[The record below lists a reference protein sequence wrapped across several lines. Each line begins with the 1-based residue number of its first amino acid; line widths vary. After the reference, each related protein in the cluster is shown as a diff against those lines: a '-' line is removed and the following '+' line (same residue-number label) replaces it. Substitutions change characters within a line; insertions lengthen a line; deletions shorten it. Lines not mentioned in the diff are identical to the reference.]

1 MEFDAAIDRLRG
13 GLETSSAAEAADF
26 AAAFAASFPPDF
38 ALTLSGDLG
47 TGKTNFAKGL
57 ARGLGITE
65 TVKSPSFNI
74 CCIYD
79 IPDGRKFVHID
90 AYRLSSPEAFDDLLI
105 DEIAHFVYRV
115 ARSRR
120 SGSAAYRRAAETF
133 FGRNDPHR
141 KTRLTRQPLRQ
152 KFAVRK

>member
-1 MEFDAAIDRLRG
+1 MDFDAAIDRLRG
-13 GLETSSAAEAADF
+13 GLATSSAAEAADF
-26 AAAFAASFPPDF
+26 AAAFAASLPPDF

-90 AYRLSSPEAFDDLLI
+90 AYRLSSPETFDDLLI
-105 DEIAHFVYRV
+105 DEIAPSPRILCIEWPEAVEAALPHID
-115 ARSRR
+115 ARLKLS
-120 SGSAAYRRAAETF
+120 SDGTTYTV
-133 FGRNDPHR
+133 
-141 KTRLTRQPLRQ
+141 RLD
-152 KFAVRK
+152 

>member
-105 DEIAHFVYRV
+105 DEIAPSPRILCIEWPEAVEAALPHID
-115 ARSRR
+115 ARLKLS
-120 SGSAAYRRAAETF
+120 SDGTTYTV
-133 FGRNDPHR
+133 
-141 KTRLTRQPLRQ
+141 RLD
-152 KFAVRK
+152 

>member
-1 MEFDAAIDRLRG
+1 MDFDAAIDRLCG

-105 DEIAHFVYRV
+105 DEIAPSPRILCIEWPEAVEAALPHID
-115 ARSRR
+115 ARLKLS
-120 SGSAAYRRAAETF
+120 SDVTT
-133 FGRNDPHR
+133 H
-141 KTRLTRQPLRQ
+141 TVRLD
-152 KFAVRK
+152 

>member
-1 MEFDAAIDRLRG
+1 MDFDAATDRLRG

-105 DEIAHFVYRV
+105 DEIAPSPRILCIEWPEAVEAALPHID
-115 ARSRR
+115 ARLKLS
-120 SGSAAYRRAAETF
+120 SDGTT
-133 FGRNDPHR
+133 H
-141 KTRLTRQPLRQ
+141 TVRLD
-152 KFAVRK
+152 

>member
-1 MEFDAAIDRLRG
+1 MDFDAAIDRLRG

-105 DEIAHFVYRV
+105 DEIAPSPLILCIEWPEAVEAALPHID
-115 ARSRR
+115 ARLKLS
-120 SGSAAYRRAAETF
+120 SDGTT
-133 FGRNDPHR
+133 H
-141 KTRLTRQPLRQ
+141 TVRLD
-152 KFAVRK
+152 

>member
-1 MEFDAAIDRLRG
+1 MDFDAAIDRLRG

-105 DEIAHFVYRV
+105 DEIAPSPRILCIEWPEAVEDALPHID
-115 ARSRR
+115 ARLKLS
-120 SGSAAYRRAAETF
+120 SDGTT
-133 FGRNDPHR
+133 H
-141 KTRLTRQPLRQ
+141 TVRLD
-152 KFAVRK
+152 

>member
-1 MEFDAAIDRLRG
+1 MDFDVAIDRLRG

-105 DEIAHFVYRV
+105 DEIAPSPRILCIEWPEAVEAALPHID
-115 ARSRR
+115 ARLKLS
-120 SGSAAYRRAAETF
+120 SDGTT
-133 FGRNDPHR
+133 H
-141 KTRLTRQPLRQ
+141 TVRLD
-152 KFAVRK
+152 

>member
-105 DEIAHFVYRV
+105 DEIAPSPRILCIEWPEAVEAALPHID
-115 ARSRR
+115 ARLKLS
-120 SGSAAYRRAAETF
+120 SDGTT
-133 FGRNDPHR
+133 H
-141 KTRLTRQPLRQ
+141 
-152 KFAVRK
+152 AVRLD

>member
-1 MEFDAAIDRLRG
+1 MDFDAAIDRLRG
-13 GLETSSAAEAADF
+13 GLATSSAAEAADF

-105 DEIAHFVYRV
+105 DEIAPSPRILCIEWPEAVEAALPYID
-115 ARSRR
+115 ARLKLS
-120 SGSAAYRRAAETF
+120 SDGTT
-133 FGRNDPHR
+133 H
-141 KTRLTRQPLRQ
+141 TVRLD
-152 KFAVRK
+152 

>member
-79 IPDGRKFVHID
+79 IPDGRKLVHID

-105 DEIAHFVYRV
+105 DEIAPSPRILCIEWPEAVEAALPHID
-115 ARSRR
+115 ARLKLS
-120 SGSAAYRRAAETF
+120 SDGTTYTV
-133 FGRNDPHR
+133 
-141 KTRLTRQPLRQ
+141 RLD
-152 KFAVRK
+152 

>member
-1 MEFDAAIDRLRG
+1 MDFDAAIDRLRG

-79 IPDGRKFVHID
+79 ISDGRKFVHID

-105 DEIAHFVYRV
+105 DEIAPSPRILCIEWPEAVEAALPHID
-115 ARSRR
+115 ARLKLS
-120 SGSAAYRRAAETF
+120 SDGTT
-133 FGRNDPHR
+133 H
-141 KTRLTRQPLRQ
+141 TVRLD
-152 KFAVRK
+152 

>member
-105 DEIAHFVYRV
+105 DEIAPSPRILCIEWPEAVEAALPHID
-115 ARSRR
+115 ARLKLF
-120 SGSAAYRRAAETF
+120 SGGATHTVKL
-133 FGRNDPHR
+133 D
-141 KTRLTRQPLRQ
+141 
-152 KFAVRK
+152 

>member
-1 MEFDAAIDRLRG
+1 MDFDAAIDRLRG
-13 GLETSSAAEAADF
+13 GLATSSAAEAADF

-65 TVKSPSFNI
+65 TVKRPSFNI

-105 DEIAHFVYRV
+105 DEIAPSPRILCIEWPEAVEAALPHID
-115 ARSRR
+115 ARLKLFSD
-120 SGSAAYRRAAETF
+120 GTT
-133 FGRNDPHR
+133 H
-141 KTRLTRQPLRQ
+141 TVRLD
-152 KFAVRK
+152 

>member
-1 MEFDAAIDRLRG
+1 MDFDVAIDRLRG

-105 DEIAHFVYRV
+105 DEIAPSPRILCIEWPEAVEAALPHID
-115 ARSRR
+115 ARLKLS
-120 SGSAAYRRAAETF
+120 SDGTTHTVKL
-133 FGRNDPHR
+133 D
-141 KTRLTRQPLRQ
+141 
-152 KFAVRK
+152 

>member
-105 DEIAHFVYRV
+105 DEIAPSPRILCIEWPEAVEAALPHID
-115 ARSRR
+115 ARLKLS
-120 SGSAAYRRAAETF
+120 SDGTTHTVKL
-133 FGRNDPHR
+133 D
-141 KTRLTRQPLRQ
+141 
-152 KFAVRK
+152 

>member
-13 GLETSSAAEAADF
+13 GLATSSAAEAADF

-105 DEIAHFVYRV
+105 DEIAPSPRILCIEWPEAVEAALPHID
-115 ARSRR
+115 ARLKLS
-120 SGSAAYRRAAETF
+120 SGGATHTVKL
-133 FGRNDPHR
+133 D
-141 KTRLTRQPLRQ
+141 
-152 KFAVRK
+152 

>member
-105 DEIAHFVYRV
+105 DEIAPSPRILCIEWPEAVEAALPHID
-115 ARSRR
+115 ARLKLS
-120 SGSAAYRRAAETF
+120 SDGTT
-133 FGRNDPHR
+133 H
-141 KTRLTRQPLRQ
+141 TVRLD
-152 KFAVRK
+152 

>member
-105 DEIAHFVYRV
+105 DEIAPSPRILCIEWPEAVEAALPHID
-115 ARSRR
+115 ARLKLS
-120 SGSAAYRRAAETF
+120 SDGTT
-133 FGRNDPHR
+133 H
-141 KTRLTRQPLRQ
+141 
-152 KFAVRK
+152 AVKLD

>member
-1 MEFDAAIDRLRG
+1 MDFDAAIDRLRG

-105 DEIAHFVYRV
+105 DEIAPSPRILCIEWPEAVEAALPHID
-115 ARSRR
+115 ARLKFS
-120 SGSAAYRRAAETF
+120 SDGTT
-133 FGRNDPHR
+133 H
-141 KTRLTRQPLRQ
+141 TVRLD
-152 KFAVRK
+152 

>member
-1 MEFDAAIDRLRG
+1 MDFDAAIDRLRG

-105 DEIAHFVYRV
+105 DEIAPSPRILCIEWPEAVEAALPHID
-115 ARSRR
+115 ARLKLS
-120 SGSAAYRRAAETF
+120 SDGTT
-133 FGRNDPHR
+133 H
-141 KTRLTRQPLRQ
+141 TVRLD
-152 KFAVRK
+152 

>member
-1 MEFDAAIDRLRG
+1 MDFDAAIDRLRG
-13 GLETSSAAEAADF
+13 GLATSSAAEAADF

-105 DEIAHFVYRV
+105 DEIAPSPRILCIEWPEAVEAALPHID
-115 ARSRR
+115 ARLKLS
-120 SGSAAYRRAAETF
+120 SDGTT
-133 FGRNDPHR
+133 H
-141 KTRLTRQPLRQ
+141 
-152 KFAVRK
+152 AVRLD

>member
-1 MEFDAAIDRLRG
+1 MDFDAAIDRLRG

-105 DEIAHFVYRV
+105 DEIAPSPRILCIEWPEAVEAALPHID
-115 ARSRR
+115 ARLKLS
-120 SGSAAYRRAAETF
+120 SDGTTHTVKL
-133 FGRNDPHR
+133 D
-141 KTRLTRQPLRQ
+141 
-152 KFAVRK
+152 